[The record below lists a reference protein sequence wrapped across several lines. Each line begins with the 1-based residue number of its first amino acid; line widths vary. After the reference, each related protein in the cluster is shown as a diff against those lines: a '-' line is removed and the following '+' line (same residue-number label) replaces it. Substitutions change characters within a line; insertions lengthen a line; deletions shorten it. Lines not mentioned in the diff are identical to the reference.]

1 MNTTTMREFRA
12 NLKAYFDSVED
23 NQDVLLI
30 PRSGTKEA
38 MVIMT
43 LSEYNSM
50 KETEY
55 LLSTKANRRSLEKS
69 MKELEEG
76 KTVKFKLED

>member
-30 PRSGTKEA
+30 PRSGKKEA

>member
-1 MNTTTMREFRA
+1 MTTITIKEFQT
-12 NLKAYFDSVED
+12 NLDTYFDLIESNKEPIAIQRGE
-23 NQDVLLI
+23 NKNTIVLV
-30 PRSGTKEA
+30 P
-38 MVIMT
+38 

-55 LLSTKANRRSLEKS
+55 LLSTEANRKILEKS

-76 KTVKFKLED
+76 KNVKFKLED

>member
-1 MNTTTMREFRA
+1 MNTTTLRDFRA
-12 NLKAYFDSVED
+12 NLKAYFDSIED
-23 NQDVLLI
+23 NQDILLI
-30 PRSGTKEA
+30 PRSGKKEA

-55 LLSTKANRRSLEKS
+55 LLSTEANRQVLEKS

-76 KTVKFKLED
+76 KTVKLKLKD

>member
-23 NQDVLLI
+23 NQDILLI
-30 PRSGTKEA
+30 PRSGKKEA

-55 LLSTKANRRSLEKS
+55 LLSTEANRQALEKS
-69 MKELEEG
+69 MRELEEG
-76 KTVKFKLED
+76 KTVKFNLED

>member
-23 NQDVLLI
+23 NQDILLI
-30 PRSGTKEA
+30 PRSGKKEA

-55 LLSTKANRRSLEKS
+55 LLSTEANRRSLEKS